1 MTFKNKGKTIDIDN
15 RPKRLKAAIT
25 LVERY
30 RVDFSE
36 KCGYSDNF
44 VYALITGRRVITL
57 EIAQNICETYPE
69 IDFIWLITGLK
80 T

>member
-1 MTFKNKGKTIDIDN
+1 MTFKNKGKIIDIDN

-30 RVDFSE
+30 RIDFS
-36 KCGYSDNF
+36 KNCGYSDNF

-57 EIAQNICETYPE
+57 EIAKHICETYPE
-69 IDFIWLITGLK
+69 IDYIWLITGLK